1 MKSII
6 LFLFVVGIILLTTSN
21 QKKEIENIKT
31 ERIVEYRFI
40 PRSIYDEQ
48 MNSTGLT
55 QSFSDMF
62 EKQDFFLNSP
72 YR

>member
-6 LFLFVVGIILLTTSN
+6 LFLFVVGIILITTTQ
-21 QKKEIENIKT
+21 QKKAIENVKT
-31 ERIVEYRFI
+31 EKIIEYRFI

-48 MNSTGLT
+48 MNSTQLT
-55 QSFSDMF
+55 KSFTDMF
-62 EKQDFFLNSP
+62 EKQDIFMNSP

>member
-6 LFLFVVGIILLTTSN
+6 LFLFVVGIILITTTQ
-21 QKKEIENIKT
+21 QKKAIDNLKT
-31 ERIVEYRFI
+31 EKIIEYRFI

-48 MNSTGLT
+48 LDSTQLT
-55 QSFSDMF
+55 QSFQDMF
-62 EKQDFFLNSP
+62 RKQDVFMTSP

>member
-6 LFLFVVGIILLTTSN
+6 LFLFVVGIILITTTQ
-21 QKKEIENIKT
+21 QKKTIDNMKIEKVI
-31 ERIVEYRFI
+31 EYRFI

-48 MNSTGLT
+48 MNSTQLT
-55 QSFSDMF
+55 KSFTDMF
-62 EKQDFFLNSP
+62 EKQDVFMSSP

>member
-6 LFLFVVGIILLTTSN
+6 LFLFVVGIILITTTQ
-21 QKKEIENIKT
+21 QKKAMENIKT
-31 ERIVEYRFI
+31 EKIIEYRFI

-48 MNSTGLT
+48 MNSTQLT
-55 QSFSDMF
+55 KSFADMF
-62 EKQDFFLNSP
+62 EKQDIFMTSP